1 MSRFS
6 DATGEPVNPDDS
18 RMQTQ
23 KQIKVLVVD
32 DSALM
37 RQVLT
42 AVFQQDPEFDVVGT
56 AANPLIAREKIKSL
70 KPDVITLD
78 VEMPGMDGITFL
90 EKLMRLRPLPVVMIS
105 SHTDKGTVTTLRALE
120 LGAVDFVAK
129 PQHGMREGLNA
140 DLMDEIRAKVRA
152 AAGAH
157 VRPSSVTTVPKSR
170 HAAQAVAPAG
180 CRDGVIVIGA
190 SAGGT
195 QAISEIM
202 AKLPRS
208 TPGIAIV
215 QHMPPKFTT
224 SFAERLNTQSDM
236 EVREAKG
243 GERLLPGVALIAPGG
258 CQMAL
263 VRAGNGY
270 AVRVYEGEPVNRHRP
285 SVDVLFDSTA
295 RVAGPEALGIIL
307 TGMGSDG
314 ARGLRAMRQAGAHTI
329 AQDEK
334 SCVVFGMP
342 DQAIR
347 LGAACQ
353 VVSLDRMAERIADW
367 SQTGAPAAGISP
379 GRN

>member
-6 DATGEPVNPDDS
+6 DHTGEPANPEDS
-18 RMQTQ
+18 RMQAQ

-42 AVFQQDPEFDVVGT
+42 AVFQQDPGFHVVGT
-56 AANPLIAREKIKSL
+56 AANPLIARDKIKSL

-105 SHTDKGTVTTLRALE
+105 SHTDKGTLTTLRALE

-129 PQHGMREGLNA
+129 PQYGMREGLSA
-140 DLMDEIRAKVRA
+140 DLMDDIRAKVRA

-157 VRPSSVTTVPKSR
+157 VRPSPAMTVPKPR
-170 HAAQAVAPAG
+170 HAPLVVAPAP

-215 QHMPPKFTT
+215 QHMPPKFTA
-224 SFAERLNTQSDM
+224 SFAERLNAQSDM
-236 EVREAKG
+236 EVREARA

-285 SVDVLFDSTA
+285 SVDVLFESAA
-295 RVAGPEALGIIL
+295 RVAGSEALGIIL

-347 LGAACQ
+347 LGAASQ
-353 VVSLDRMAERIADW
+353 VVSLDRMVERIADW
-367 SQTGAPAAGISP
+367 SQTAAPTAGTSP
-379 GRN
+379 DRN

>member
-6 DATGEPVNPDDS
+6 DHTGEPANPENS
-18 RMQTQ
+18 RMQAQ

-42 AVFQQDPEFDVVGT
+42 AVFQQDPGFHVVGT
-56 AANPLIAREKIKSL
+56 AANPLIARDKIKSL

-105 SHTDKGTVTTLRALE
+105 SHTDKGTLTTLRALE

-129 PQHGMREGLNA
+129 PQYGMREGLNA

-157 VRPSSVTTVPKSR
+157 VRPSPVTTVPKSR
-170 HAAQAVAPAG
+170 HATQAVAPAG

-285 SVDVLFDSTA
+285 SVDVLFDSAA

-314 ARGLRAMRQAGAHTI
+314 ARGLRAMRQVGAHTI

-347 LGAACQ
+347 LGAASQ
-353 VVSLDRMAERIADW
+353 VVSLDRMAERIVEWGNIDGT
-367 SQTGAPAAGISP
+367 Q
-379 GRN
+379 GRKSL

>member
-1 MSRFS
+1 MSRYS
-6 DATGEPVNPDDS
+6 DITGEPVNPDDS
-18 RMQTQ
+18 RMQAQ

-42 AVFQQDPEFDVVGT
+42 AVFQQDPEFHVVGT

-105 SHTDKGTVTTLRALE
+105 SHTDKGTLTTLRALE

-129 PQHGMREGLNA
+129 PQYGMREGLSA
-140 DLMDEIRAKVRA
+140 DLMDDIRAKVRA

-157 VRPSSVTTVPKSR
+157 VRPSPAITVPKSR
-170 HAAQAVAPAG
+170 HAPLVVAPAD

-202 AKLPRS
+202 EKLPRS

-215 QHMPPKFTT
+215 QHMPPKFTA

-263 VRAGNGY
+263 VRAGHGY

-285 SVDVLFDSTA
+285 SVDVLFESAA
-295 RVAGPEALGIIL
+295 RAAGPEALGIIL

-314 ARGLRAMRQAGAHTI
+314 ARGLHAMRQAGAHTL

-347 LGAACQ
+347 LGAASQ
-353 VVSLDRMAERIADW
+353 VVSLDRMAERIVEWGNIDGTQGW
-367 SQTGAPAAGISP
+367 KSL
-379 GRN
+379 

>member
-1 MSRFS
+1 MHDKR
-6 DATGEPVNPDDS
+6 
-18 RMQTQ
+18 
-23 KQIKVLVVD
+23 KIKALIID

-42 AVFQQDPEFDVVGT
+42 AVLCQDPEIDVVGT

-70 KPDVITLD
+70 KPDVLTLD

-90 EKLMRLRPLPVVMIS
+90 EKLMRLHPLPVVMVS
-105 SHTDKGTVTTLRALE
+105 SHTEKGAAATLKALD

-129 PQHGMREGLNA
+129 PQGGVREGLS
-140 DLMDEIRAKVRA
+140 DELVEEIRAKVRA

-157 VRPSSVTTVPKSR
+157 VRP
-170 HAAQAVAPAG
+170 AAAPAVKTG
-180 CRDGVIVIGA
+180 FPLAQLIPSACRDGIVVIGA

-215 QHMPPKFTT
+215 QHMPPRFTA
-224 SFAERLNTQSDM
+224 SFAERLNQQSDL
-236 EVREAKG
+236 EVREAKSG
-243 GERLLPGVALIAPGG
+243 DRLKPGVALVAPGG
-258 CQMAL
+258 FHMEIM
-263 VRAGNGY
+263 RAGGGY
-270 AVRVYEGEPVNRHRP
+270 AVTVSEGEPVNRHRP
-285 SVDVLFDSTA
+285 SVDVLFDSAA
-295 RVAGPEALGIIL
+295 RIAGSEALGIIL

-314 ARGLRAMRQAGAHTI
+314 ARGLRAMRMAGAYTI

-342 DQAIR
+342 EQAIR
-347 LGAACQ
+347 LGGASHVAP
-353 VVSLDRMAERIADW
+353 LERMADYITVW
-367 SQTGAPAAGISP
+367 SQPEEKAGDTPRRDKSL
-379 GRN
+379 